1 LENKYEESKMNTQL
15 LCTFTTREEL
25 DTTLQSIREK
35 YTIVY
40 NYIYILQNKSNLD
53 ELFVTYNI
61 DTDNQPEIPLVGTIL
76 IHRKKESN
84 TLYTINALNE
94 LIKEENGGK
103 LDKQFQLDWGKFK
116 NSIISTNTSGIK
128 IINTRI
134 FEVIT
139 FKDSYVV

>member
-1 LENKYEESKMNTQL
+1 MGNTQL
-15 LCTFTTREEL
+15 LCTFTTKGELEE
-25 DTTLQSIREK
+25 TLQQIKEK

-40 NYIYILQNKSNLD
+40 NYIYVLQNKSNLE

-61 DTDNQPEIPLVGTIL
+61 DTTRQSGQPLPGTIL

-94 LIKEENGGK
+94 LIREENSGV
-103 LDKQFQLDWGKFK
+103 LDKGFQLDWAKFK
-116 NSIISTNTSGIK
+116 NCIILTHVGGTKRIQ
-128 IINTRI
+128 TRV

-139 FKDSYVV
+139 FNETK

>member
-1 LENKYEESKMNTQL
+1 MGNTQL
-15 LCTFTTREEL
+15 LCTFTTKGELEE
-25 DTTLQSIREK
+25 TLQQIKEK

-40 NYIYILQNKSNLD
+40 NYIYVLQNKSNLE

-61 DTDNQPEIPLVGTIL
+61 DTTRQSGQPLPGTIL

-94 LIKEENGGK
+94 LIREENGGV
-103 LDKQFQLDWGKFK
+103 LDKGFQLDWAKFK
-116 NSIISTNTSGIK
+116 NCIILTHVGGTKRIQ
-128 IINTRI
+128 TRV

-139 FKDSYVV
+139 FNETK